1 MYYYSIQFLF
11 LFFSFFFVICQLS
24 LVETKIFFAFFLCV
38 ICISTV
44 TTYYYIIKTHA
55 QKGRQRRDGEEMM
68 EKMWKRRRSVLYECK
83 KAKGLLPYVLT
94 YVLWIFFELS
104 GQTQF
109 S

>member
-11 LFFSFFFVICQLS
+11 LYFSLFFCHLS
-24 LVETKIFFAFFLCV
+24 IVFGRNENLLRFFLCVV

-44 TTYYYIIKTHA
+44 YYIIKTHA

-68 EKMWKRRRSVLYECK
+68 EKMWKRRRLVLYECK
-83 KAKGLLPYVLT
+83 KAKGLLLYVLT
-94 YVLWIFFELS
+94 YVWIFFELS

>member
-38 ICISTV
+38 VICISTV
-44 TTYYYIIKTHA
+44 YYIIKTHA

-83 KAKGLLPYVLT
+83 KAKGLLLYVLT
-94 YVLWIFFELS
+94 YVWIFFELS